1 MNLALEITTTDVKKD
16 EIAIFWLGQAGFLIK
31 DNNGTTIVIDP
42 YLSDCGE
49 RMKGFK
55 RLSPKLISPSELK
68 PDIYITTHNH
78 FDHFDYDT
86 IPIVS
91 SNPQTHFMG
100 PKTCVDLFLEMGI
113 KKEKVNLLEKS
124 KPIIHKNITLQAVFA
139 DHGTL
144 APDTIGL
151 LLTVNGIRI
160 YIAGDTAY
168 RPDKIQDA
176 IDFKPD
182 IVILSINGKFGN
194 LNSEEGSKYAKLT
207 GAKIA
212 IPCHFW
218 TFKEHGGDLQ
228 SFSEEMRK
236 HVQDCKTNFMHQ
248 GEKFVYSNLNKPYK

>member
-1 MNLALEITTTDVKKD
+1 MNLALDIATTNVKNG
-16 EIAIFWLGQAGFLIK
+16 EIAIFWLGQAGFLLK
-31 DNNGTTIVIDP
+31 DSNDTTVVIDP

-55 RLSPKLISPSELK
+55 CLSPKLITPSELK

-91 SNPQTHFMG
+91 SNHQTRFMG

-113 KKEKVNLLEKS
+113 KKEKVVLLEKRN
-124 KPIIHKNITLQAVFA
+124 PITYKNITIQAVFA

-144 APDTIGL
+144 APDTIGV
-151 LLTVNGIRI
+151 LLTVNGVKI

-194 LNSEEGSKYAKLT
+194 LNCEEGAKYAKLT
-207 GAKIA
+207 GAKLA

-218 TFKEHGGDLQ
+218 TFKEHGGDVL
-228 SFSEEMRK
+228 SFTAEMEK
-236 HVQDCKTNFMHQ
+236 HAPDCKENFMYQ
-248 GEKFVYSNLNKPYK
+248 GEKLIYSNVK